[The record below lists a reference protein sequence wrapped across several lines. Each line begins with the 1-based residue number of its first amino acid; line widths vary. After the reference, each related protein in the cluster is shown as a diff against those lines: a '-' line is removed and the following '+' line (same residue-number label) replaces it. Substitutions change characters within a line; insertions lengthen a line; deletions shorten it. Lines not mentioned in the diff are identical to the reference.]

1 MKKVLRLLLIILL
14 LIPFQIKADAFEID
28 SQKVILLNLTNNET
42 IYEKGKD
49 DIIKVASMQKVM
61 TALVA
66 IENLDNLDE
75 KIVIPY
81 GMFSSLDSDLA
92 VAGFYAGENLTYND
106 LLYATL
112 LKSGADAAYALGIY
126 VAGSEEEYVKMMN
139 EKAKS
144 LGLKNTVF
152 KNTTGLDAE
161 GQYSTVSDIAI
172 LFKYA
177 LNNKDFKRIVSTDN
191 YTTTDGEYLFH
202 GPVDAAKK
210 RGMDYFLGGK
220 TGYTEEA
227 GLCLVSYASAKG
239 IDYLLVTAGADYHKN
254 YQNFYDQKTIYDY
267 YINNYSFTDVIKKG
281 KIIDK
286 VKTIYDEQ
294 VIIKAPR
301 NVKLYLNNS
310 IFIRDLDIVFKQEKE
325 LDRTIKK
332 GDKIGKYEI
341 KYKDT
346 VLYEED
352 ILSPITVKFRIKKE
366 YVLVLLIILLS
377 ILIHLSFRK
386 ASRKR
391 RRKLR
396 KKL

>member
-1 MKKVLRLLLIILL
+1 MKKVLKLFLLLLL
-14 LIPFQIKADAFEID
+14 LIPFQIKADAFSID

-49 DIIKVASMQKVM
+49 DVIKVASMQKVM
-61 TALVA
+61 TSLVA
-66 IENLDNLDE
+66 IENIDDLDE

-92 VAGFYAGENLTYND
+92 VAGFYAGETLTYND

-112 LKSGADAAYALGIY
+112 LKSGADAAYALSIY
-126 VAGSEEEYVKMMN
+126 VAGSEEKYVEMMN
-139 EKAKS
+139 DKAKE

-152 KNTTGLDAE
+152 KNTTGLDAD

-177 LNNKDFKRIVSTDN
+177 LNNKDFKRIVSTST
-191 YTTTDGEYLFH
+191 YTTTDGEWLFN

-220 TGYTEEA
+220 TGFTEEA
-227 GLCLVSYASAKG
+227 GLCLVSYASAKD
-239 IDYLLVTAGADYHKN
+239 IDYLLVTAGADYNKK

-267 YINNYSFTDVIKKG
+267 YIENYSFIEVIKKG
-281 KIIDK
+281 KVIDRT
-286 VKTIYDEQ
+286 KTIYDEE

-310 IFIRDLDIVFKQEKE
+310 IFIKDLDIIYTQNKT
-325 LDRTIKK
+325 LDRSIKK

-352 ILSPITVKFRIKKE
+352 ILSPITVKFRLKKV
-366 YVLVLLIILLS
+366 YVLVLLIIILS
-377 ILIHLSFRK
+377 ILLHLSFRR
-386 ASRKR
+386 ARRKR

-396 KKL
+396 NKR

>member
-1 MKKVLRLLLIILL
+1 MKKVFKIILLLLL

-66 IENLDNLDE
+66 IENIDDLDE

-81 GMFSSLDSDLA
+81 GMFSSLDRDLA
-92 VAGFYAGENLTYND
+92 VAGFYGGETLTYND

-126 VAGSEEEYVKMMN
+126 VAGSEDAYVDMMN
-139 EKAKS
+139 DKASK

-152 KNTTGLDAE
+152 KNTTGLDAA
-161 GQYSTVSDIAI
+161 GQYSTVSDISI

-177 LNNKDFKRIVSTDN
+177 LNNKDFKRIISTDN
-191 YTTTDGEYLFH
+191 YTTTDGEWLFH
-202 GPVDAAKK
+202 GPVDTAKK

-220 TGYTEEA
+220 TGYTEGA
-227 GLCLVSYASAKG
+227 GLCLVSYARAKD

-267 YINNYSFTDVIKKG
+267 YINNYSFIDVIKKG
-281 KIIDK
+281 SVIDK
-286 VKTIYDEQ
+286 TKTIYDEE

-310 IFIRDLDIVFKQEKE
+310 IFQRDLDIVFIQKEK
-325 LDRTIKK
+325 LDKNIKK

-352 ILSPITVKFRIKKE
+352 ILSPITVRFRLKKE
-366 YVLVLLIILLS
+366 YVLVLLILILS
-377 ILIHLSFRK
+377 ILLHLSL
-386 ASRKR
+386 RKR
-391 RRKLR
+391 RKKRRKLR
-396 KKL
+396 NRN